1 MRHLLR
7 RLRGAA
13 QSTSIE
19 TTLPLFLLP
28 QTTLLSVF
36 AVRVTWGSLMLGAL
50 VAMVSMETISVP
62 SGALWVLAAA
72 CTADQS
78 VLMYQR
84 YCRR

>member
-7 RLRGAA
+7 RLHGAVR
-13 QSTSIE
+13 STSIE
-19 TTLPLFLLP
+19 TTFPLFLLP

-36 AVRVTWGSLMLGAL
+36 TVRVTSGSLMLSML
-50 VAMVSMETISVP
+50 IAMMSVEAIDVP
-62 SGALWVLAAA
+62 SGALWVLSAA
-72 CTADQS
+72 CAADRS